1 MIKIYFM
8 SKNKNIFNGNTDT
21 NIIGDNNRVEKNV
34 TNISNINNN
43 INNGNNSS
51 SNDDVA
57 TAIFVLLGI
66 AIFLIA
72 VISFIYAIYF
82 PIIFLILKIL
92 AIALLF
98 SSLYGLWRDR
108 QHHLTNLF
116 SFLSAIISLF
126 HFLPMLYFHFK
137 WLGLKPYSVEFDKE
151 FPRMAWNFYQN
162 LPENVKSSLL
172 YNIIIA
178 IFFLISFI
186 IYIFAIFKN
195 NKTAHIIGLIFYLI
209 IPCVFYFLIK
219 FKANTIGWML

>member
-1 MIKIYFM
+1 M
-8 SKNKNIFNGNTDT
+8 
-21 NIIGDNNRVEKNV
+21 
-34 TNISNINNN
+34 
-43 INNGNNSS
+43 
-51 SNDDVA
+51 
-57 TAIFVLLGI
+57 
-66 AIFLIA
+66 
-72 VISFIYAIYF
+72 
-82 PIIFLILKIL
+82 ILKIL

-108 QHHLTNLF
+108 QHNLTNLF

>member
-1 MIKIYFM
+1 M

-82 PIIFLILKIL
+82 PIIFLILKMQKKTEN
-92 AIALLF
+92 
-98 SSLYGLWRDR
+98 Y
-108 QHHLTNLF
+108 
-116 SFLSAIISLF
+116 
-126 HFLPMLYFHFK
+126 
-137 WLGLKPYSVEFDKE
+137 LK
-151 FPRMAWNFYQN
+151 
-162 LPENVKSSLL
+162 
-172 YNIIIA
+172 
-178 IFFLISFI
+178 
-186 IYIFAIFKN
+186 IYI
-195 NKTAHIIGLIFYLI
+195 
-209 IPCVFYFLIK
+209 
-219 FKANTIGWML
+219 

>member
-1 MIKIYFM
+1 M
-8 SKNKNIFNGNTDT
+8 SKNKNIFNGNIDT
-21 NIIGDNNRVEKNV
+21 NIIGDNNRIEKNV
-34 TNISNINNN
+34 TNISNNNININNN

-51 SNDDVA
+51 SNDAGV
-57 TAIFVLLGI
+57 AIFGFGI
-66 AIFLIA
+66 AVVLIA

-108 QHHLTNLF
+108 QHNLISLF

-126 HFLPMLYFHFK
+126 HFLPMLYYHFK
-137 WLGLKPYSVEFDKE
+137 WLELKPYLVEFDKE
-151 FPRMAWNFYQN
+151 FLRMAWDFYQN

-172 YNIIIA
+172 YNISIA

-186 IYIFAIFKN
+186 TYTFAIFKN

-209 IPCVFYFLIK
+209 IPYIFYFLIK
-219 FKANTIGWML
+219 FKTNTIGWTL

>member
-1 MIKIYFM
+1 M

-82 PIIFLILKIL
+82 PIIFLIL
-92 AIALLF
+92 
-98 SSLYGLWRDR
+98 
-108 QHHLTNLF
+108 
-116 SFLSAIISLF
+116 
-126 HFLPMLYFHFK
+126 
-137 WLGLKPYSVEFDKE
+137 
-151 FPRMAWNFYQN
+151 
-162 LPENVKSSLL
+162 
-172 YNIIIA
+172 
-178 IFFLISFI
+178 
-186 IYIFAIFKN
+186 
-195 NKTAHIIGLIFYLI
+195 
-209 IPCVFYFLIK
+209 
-219 FKANTIGWML
+219 